1 MLSGKGKSVS
11 YFVKVFFIL
20 IFISSIVSC
29 KRSEKEISKERRT
42 WPNKT
47 FTSKAVPKLII
58 KEGNHLDIGTVK
70 EGTEPHVSF
79 TLINV
84 GTAEA
89 TIAID
94 DLSKGG
100 CTAVSM
106 IPRIPLGDSSKLEF
120 IFETLGYG
128 GRTDTRRIKINY
140 NNPLLS
146 PLEISVSAKILS
158 PEPYQAT
165 IGELWYNFY
174 VLIDVRSPGA
184 FAKEHLVG
192 SINVPFEE
200 LETWVSHLP
209 KYLLI
214 YLISEDGVKSDRA
227 AKMLRRDGF
236 SECVS
241 LVGGLK
247 EWKRRYHKK
256 KLLIPGTK

>member
-1 MLSGKGKSVS
+1 MLYTKRKLISRLG
-11 YFVKVFFIL
+11 KVFFVL
-20 IFISSIVSC
+20 AFICSIASC
-29 KRSEKEISKERRT
+29 RKTEKGISKQERT
-42 WPNKT
+42 ETNKT
-47 FTSKAVPKLII
+47 PTLKAVPKLII
-58 KEGNHLDIGTVK
+58 KEGNHLDIGTVR
-70 EGTEPHVSF
+70 EGTNPRVSF
-79 TLINV
+79 TLINK
-84 GTAEA
+84 GAAEA

-106 IPRIPLGDSSKLEF
+106 IPRIPPGDSSKLEF

-128 GRTDTRRIKINY
+128 GRSDTRRIRINY
-140 NNPLLS
+140 NNPVLR

-158 PEPYQAT
+158 PKPYQAA
-165 IGELWYNFY
+165 IGEVWYNFY
-174 VLIDVRSPGA
+174 VLIDVRSHDA
-184 FAKEHLVG
+184 FSKEHLVG
-192 SINVPFEE
+192 SINVPFKE
-200 LETWVSHLP
+200 LKTWVSHLP

-256 KLLIPGTK
+256 KLLISGTM